1 MKMEFVIKKKDF
13 YPNTDPK
20 ELDKV
25 LQIPLA
31 SHAHEKKN
39 TEKGHPRGLGGP
51 QFFVY
56 PQILFFCVT

>member
-20 ELDKV
+20 ELDKF
-25 LQIPLA
+25 LQIPLS

-51 QFFVY
+51 QFFV
-56 PQILFFCVT
+56 